1 MNKEY
6 EILARKA
13 ALDDLILEFYE
24 INSLL
29 GMTKTA
35 VIDGC
40 SDMDP
45 DALSKALHRLHRDLT
60 STICKLT
67 EISAGYTRERRGY
80 NEQSRDI

>member
-35 VIDGC
+35 VSDGC
-40 SDMDP
+40 SNMDP
-45 DALSKALHRLHRDLT
+45 DALSKALHMLHRDLT
-60 STICKLT
+60 STICKMI
-67 EISAGYTRERRGY
+67 EVCAGK
-80 NEQSRDI
+80 